1 MKSEAA
7 RRRIMVAFVSRSYR
21 GDQGLQTLLL
31 GADIFGGI
39 NHRPCGAAAVQLRG
53 GNQNSVGSSS
63 CLSNRSH
70 IPDYFKYCR
79 GIEIL
84 TKCMQNSDI

>member
-1 MKSEAA
+1 MKSEATQ
-7 RRRIMVAFVSRSYR
+7 RRITVASVSHSYR

-53 GNQNSVGSSS
+53 RNQNTV
-63 CLSNRSH
+63 LVH
-70 IPDYFKYCR
+70 
-79 GIEIL
+79 L
-84 TKCMQNSDI
+84 TDLTSLITLNIAEGLRY

>member
-1 MKSEAA
+1 MKSEATWC
-7 RRRIMVAFVSRSYR
+7 RIMVAFVSRSYR

-39 NHRPCGAAAVQLRG
+39 NHCPCGAAAVELRG
-53 GNQNSVGSSS
+53 GNQNTV
-63 CLSNRSH
+63 LVPPAVYLTDL
-70 IPDYFKYCR
+70 IPNYSKYCR